1 MKAIAAF
8 FMFGALLL
16 GAFAAPSLAGAQ
28 PPETETIHE
37 TFTDVE
43 VDTICGEA
51 VSIDVEGQS
60 VFHITEFDDGRVH
73 VTGTSVGRFSFELAS
88 GEVVTGRF
96 TTWFGENATSLD
108 NFNAT
113 FTFNATGRGDEGTHA
128 MLKEVAHITYVD
140 GEVVVEF
147 DNLSSTCK

>member
-1 MKAIAAF
+1 MKAIVAF
-8 FMFGALLL
+8 FMLGALVL
-16 GAFAAPSLAGAQ
+16 GAFAAPSLASAQ
-28 PPETETIHE
+28 PPETDTIRE

-43 VDTICGEA
+43 VDFICGE
-51 VSIDVEGQS
+51 VVNIDVEGKA

-73 VTGTSVGRFSFELAS
+73 VTGTSVGHFSFELAS

-96 TTWFGENATSLD
+96 TTWFGENVTSLD

-113 FTFNATGRGDEGTHA
+113 FTFNATGKGDEGTHV
-128 MLKEVAHITYVD
+128 MLKEVSHITFVD
-140 GEVVVEF
+140 GEVIVEF